1 MNRFKV
7 SYYTRRRAPQPRTQF
22 QANQMMLDQ
31 MMCSGIN
38 MFDDQRGRKI
48 VTVHAATQSDAIET
62 AKRFRDFVELE
73 GVYST
78 KA

>member
-7 SYYTRRRAPQPRTQF
+7 YYYTRRRAPQPKTQF
-22 QANQMMLDQ
+22 QMHQMMMDQ
-31 MMCSGIN
+31 AFCSGIN
-38 MFDDQRGRKI
+38 MVEDRRGRKI
-48 VTVHAATQSDAIET
+48 VTVQAATKSDAIET

-73 GVYST
+73 GVVST